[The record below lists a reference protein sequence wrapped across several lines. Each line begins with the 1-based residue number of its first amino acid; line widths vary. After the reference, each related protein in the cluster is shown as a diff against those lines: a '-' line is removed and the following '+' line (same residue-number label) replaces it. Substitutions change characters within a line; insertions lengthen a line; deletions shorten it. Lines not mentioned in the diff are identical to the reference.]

1 MSADLTRRWVRAWA
15 ATRSL
20 AVGELSGWPL
30 VHVRS
35 ASRTAEVVCW
45 EPDLA
50 HWAEL
55 LAWVGGDRSRMLSV
69 LAAEPDRYVADLP
82 GGLPGDVRVDRDDE
96 TLMRR
101 TLLVGAPAP
110 PPEGLRLEV
119 DQDAG
124 RTTVRLVDDDRV
136 AAEGTV
142 AVVGPDAA
150 YDRIE
155 TTPRYRRRGLG
166 SWVMAALDRHAAQ
179 AGAGTGLLVATADG
193 AALYATLGWEPVSP
207 VRSLRVA

>member
-15 ATRSL
+15 ATRAL
-20 AVGELSGWPL
+20 EVGELDGWPL

-45 EPDLA
+45 EPEPA
-50 HWAEL
+50 GWALL

-69 LAAEPDRYVADLP
+69 LAAEPGRYVAD
-82 GGLPGDVRVDRDDE
+82 LPGDVRVDRDDE

-101 TLLVGAPAP
+101 ALVASAPARSP
-110 PPEGLRLEV
+110 DGLRLEV

-124 RTTVRLVDDDRV
+124 RTAVRLVEADRV

-150 YDRIE
+150 YDGVE

-166 SWVMAALDRHAAQ
+166 SWVMSALDVHAAD
-179 AGAGTGLLVATADG
+179 AGASTGLLVATADG
-193 AALYATLGWEPVSP
+193 AALYATLGWERVAPM
-207 VRSLRVA
+207 RSLRGT